1 MAGTSGREIKRHRL
15 HQDIVKYLLGDI
27 RNGVYKVGDFLPSER
42 DLMAEFQ
49 VGRPSIRESLM
60 QLSQMGLIELRPGV
74 RAKVREPSVVPAL
87 DGLER
92 MAELQLRDPR
102 GSSYFL
108 EARMLFEA
116 AAARR
121 SALLISEAQLKDL
134 ERILEEK
141 ERCTDQTEK
150 FAELDVLFHKRI
162 VEVLGNSLLN
172 GIYDAMGRWLLDQ
185 RLQTLK
191 VDGQPQRA
199 LEAHSMILDALRRHD
214 ADAAEKA
221 MESHIRQIGGIYA
234 KTLAVIEEAGK

>member
-1 MAGTSGREIKRHRL
+1 M
-15 HQDIVKYLLGDI
+15 LL
-27 RNGVYKVGDFLPSER
+27 
-42 DLMAEFQ
+42 
-49 VGRPSIRESLM
+49 
-60 QLSQMGLIELRPGV
+60 
-74 RAKVREPSVVPAL
+74 
-87 DGLER
+87 
-92 MAELQLRDPR
+92 
-102 GSSYFL
+102 
-108 EARMLFEA
+108 
-116 AAARR
+116 
-121 SALLISEAQLKDL
+121 SEAQLKDL

-172 GIYDAMGRWLLDQ
+172 GIYDAMGRWFLDQ

-191 VDGQPQRA
+191 VAGQPQRA